1 MPPPG
6 PNVDVLL
13 AATQPSCIWSL
24 DQMTELDF
32 HRDPSI
38 LSMVVDAMADGVF
51 TIDANGHFVA
61 WSASAERITGYT
73 SDEVVGKPCRILEG
87 PNCKGFST
95 LAELLESRYPPP
107 TGICKQECKVQAKN
121 GRELYLHGN
130 VRVLTDEHGAIVG
143 AVGSCT
149 DLTSFVIANERIAIL
164 EEQTKSRGA
173 FLQMVGESAT
183 MQEIYPRLRL
193 AAESDV
199 TVLLTGE

>member
-51 TIDANGHFVA
+51 TVDANGHFVA
-61 WSASAERITGYT
+61 WSAGAERITGYT

-95 LAELLESRYPPP
+95 L
-107 TGICKQECKVQAKN
+107 GV
-121 GRELYLHGN
+121 
-130 VRVLTDEHGAIVG
+130 
-143 AVGSCT
+143 
-149 DLTSFVIANERIAIL
+149 
-164 EEQTKSRGA
+164 
-173 FLQMVGESAT
+173 
-183 MQEIYPRLRL
+183 
-193 AAESDV
+193 
-199 TVLLTGE
+199 